1 MVPLLKTGSPR
12 AAGRPC
18 HPRLNGSDKRDR
30 LAGGG
35 HLLDFVDALPE
46 IVKAAAGLPL
56 QFRLDVTLGASV
68 RDVKSSTLASIDALL
83 RGVSPDLGLK
93 R

>member
-1 MVPLLKTGSPR
+1 M
-12 AAGRPC
+12 
-18 HPRLNGSDKRDR
+18 
-30 LAGGG
+30 
-35 HLLDFVDALPE
+35 
-46 IVKAAAGLPL
+46 KAAAGLPL